1 MKRLLCLSNGHGEDA
16 IASSILQALRQRCP
30 HLDLMALPLVG
41 LGSAYTRLGI
51 PVLQPRKILP
61 SGGFIYMDL
70 RQLWRDLRA
79 GLLGLLG
86 AQVRAIQRWQR
97 FSAGHLLAVGDI
109 VPLLLA
115 YGTGGTYSF
124 IGTAKSDYY
133 LYDTTG
139 RPYRWG
145 MGWAGSDYLPW
156 ERWLWRSPRCRGI
169 FVRDELTAKGLRQ
182 FGYTVHYCG
191 NPMMDLVMPPPERS
205 PFTTRT
211 IVLLPGSRAPEA
223 YRNWQQILR
232 VLAPYPDQPLTCLAA
247 VSPSLDLRMLE
258 QSLEGWQ
265 PIASALPQ
273 TSAWQLG
280 QQQLILSSHH
290 FREFLHWAEGGIALA
305 GTATE
310 QCVGLGKP
318 VITFAGAGP
327 QFTREFAS
335 RQKRLLGDSIF
346 LLDDPQEAIPTL
358 WQIWED
364 ATLLARIA
372 ANGKERM
379 GDPGASDRIA
389 EQLLKI
395 LGIESC

>member
-16 IASSILQALRQRCP
+16 IASTILQALRQRCP
-30 HLDLMALPLVG
+30 DLDLIALPLVG

-51 PVLQPRKILP
+51 PLLHPGKRLP

-86 AQVRAIQRWQR
+86 TQVRALQRWQR
-97 FSAGHLLAVGDI
+97 SSGGHLLAVGDI

-115 YGTGGTYSF
+115 YSAGGTYSF

-133 LYDTTG
+133 LYDATG
-139 RPYRWG
+139 RPYGWG

-182 FGYTVHYCG
+182 LGYAVHYCG
-191 NPMMDLVMPPPERS
+191 NPMMDFLMPSPTPS
-205 PFTTRT
+205 PFTTQT
-211 IVLLPGSRAPEA
+211 IVLLPGSRPPEA

-232 VLAPYPDQPLTCLAA
+232 ALTPYPNQPLIFLAA
-247 VSPSLDLRMLE
+247 VSSSLDLRVLE
-258 QSLEGWQ
+258 QALEGWQ
-265 PIASALPQ
+265 PIASPLPQ
-273 TSAWQLG
+273 TTAWQSG

-290 FREFLHWAEGGIALA
+290 FREFLHWAQGGIALA

-318 VITFAGAGP
+318 VITFAGTGP
-327 QFTREFAS
+327 QFTREFAA

-358 WQIWED
+358 WKIWED
-364 ATLLARIA
+364 AALLARIT

-379 GDPGASDRIA
+379 GAPGASDRIA

-395 LGIESC
+395 LGD

>member
-16 IASSILQALRQRCP
+16 IASVTLQALKQRCP
-30 HLDLMALPLVG
+30 DINVMALPLVG

-51 PVLQPRKILP
+51 PLLHAGKVLP

-70 RQLWRDLRA
+70 RHLWRDLKA

-86 AQVRAIQRWQR
+86 SQIRTLQAWQQLG
-97 FSAGHLLAVGDI
+97 GHLLAVGDI

-115 YGTGGTYSF
+115 YGSGGTYSF

-133 LYDTTG
+133 LYDGTG
-139 RPYRWG
+139 RPYGWG

-169 FVRDELTAKGLRQ
+169 FIRDELTAKGLRHL
-182 FGYTVHYCG
+182 GYTVHYCG
-191 NPMMDLVMPPPERS
+191 NPMMDLVMPPPGQS

-223 YRNWQQILR
+223 YRNWQHILG
-232 VLAPYPDQPLTCLAA
+232 VLTPHQDQPLTCLAA
-247 VSPSLDLRMLE
+247 VSPSLDLQLLE
-258 QSLEGWQ
+258 QSLKGWQ
-265 PIASALPQ
+265 PIASPLPK
-273 TSAWQLG
+273 TTAWRLG

-318 VITFAGAGP
+318 VVTFAGEGP
-327 QFTREFAS
+327 QFTRRFAR
-335 RQKRLLGDSIF
+335 RQKRLLGESIF
-346 LLDDPQEAIPTL
+346 FLDDPLEALPTL
-358 WQIWED
+358 WGIWRDSE
-364 ATLLARIA
+364 LLARIA
-372 ANGKERM
+372 ANGVERM
-379 GDPGASDRIA
+379 GRPGASDRIA
-389 EQLLKI
+389 AQLLEI
-395 LGIESC
+395 LTD

>member
-16 IASSILQALRQRCP
+16 ITSSILQALRHRCP
-30 HLDLMALPLVG
+30 NLDLMALPLVG
-41 LGSAYTRLGI
+41 LGAAYTRLGI
-51 PVLQPRKILP
+51 SLLHPGKILP
-61 SGGFIYMDL
+61 SGGFVYRDL

-86 AQVRAIQRWQR
+86 AQVRAVQHWQR
-97 FSAGHLLAVGDI
+97 LSAGHLLAVGDI

-115 YGTGGTYSF
+115 YCTGETYSF

-133 LYDTTG
+133 LYDATG

-156 ERWLWRSPRCRGI
+156 ERWLWRSPRCRGV
-169 FVRDELTAKGLRQ
+169 FVRDALTAKNLRQ
-182 FGYTVHYCG
+182 LGYTVHYYG
-191 NPMMDLVMPPPERS
+191 NPMMDLVMPPPAPS
-205 PFTTRT
+205 PFRTKT

-223 YRNWQQILR
+223 YRNWQRILQAI
-232 VLAPYPDQPLTCLAA
+232 LPYPDRPLIFLAA
-247 VSPSLDLRMLE
+247 VSPNLDCHSLE
-258 QSLEGWQ
+258 QSLKHWQ
-265 PIASALPQ
+265 PIPSPLPD
-273 TSAWQLG
+273 TRAWQLG
-280 QQQLILSSHH
+280 KQKLILSSQH

-327 QFTREFAS
+327 QFTEAFARS
-335 RQKRLLGDSIF
+335 QKSLLGESIF
-346 LLDDPQEAIPTL
+346 LLDDPQAAIPTL
-358 WQIWED
+358 YKIWQD
-364 ATLLARIA
+364 TALMARIA

-379 GDPGASDRIA
+379 GEPGASDRIA
-389 EQLLKI
+389 DHLLRI
-395 LGIESC
+395 LRD